1 MLNVIPRRNLYA
13 FKFLVSTMNVAQ
25 IVNNKVIQTDA
36 LPDDIKSGINN
47 KISNMYHFCS
57 FLFFCCII
65 LPNRTGIVNAKSV
78 EALAGSDPKNT
89 TPRFNL
95 SIGNNANID
104 VSTVYI
110 LPKGPPTL
118 TAVYC
123 KYPINSITKEEYVIV
138 FSIV

>member
-57 FLFFCCII
+57 FLFFVVLFFLIEQV
-65 LPNRTGIVNAKSV
+65 LLMQKV
-78 EALAGSDPKNT
+78 
-89 TPRFNL
+89 
-95 SIGNNANID
+95 
-104 VSTVYI
+104 
-110 LPKGPPTL
+110 
-118 TAVYC
+118 
-123 KYPINSITKEEYVIV
+123 
-138 FSIV
+138 